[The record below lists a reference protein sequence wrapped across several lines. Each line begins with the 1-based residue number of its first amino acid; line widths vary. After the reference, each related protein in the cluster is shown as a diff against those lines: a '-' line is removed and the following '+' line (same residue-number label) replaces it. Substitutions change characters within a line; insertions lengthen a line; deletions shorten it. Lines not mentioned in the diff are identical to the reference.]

1 MIQVVNVFKNYGNR
15 EILKNIN
22 FVISNNSRIG
32 LIGLNGTGKSTLM
45 KIILKEE
52 DSSSGSIIYVDD
64 FVSYLPQ
71 VIEFEDGDTVFS
83 FLNREVK
90 EEWEDYKIDKCLF
103 DVGLEKID
111 KNLEVKLLSGGQ
123 KTKLGFARILMSDP
137 TTLLLDEPTNN
148 LDLETLDW
156 LEKFLRNFYGN
167 VLIIS
172 HDRKF
177 LDNVVNKVFEL
188 DFYTHKIIEYIG
200 GYSDYVIQKAK
211 KIEIEIENYKREQKK
226 KKEMEDWIALKTQQ
240 LSFYQSPKV
249 ARQLQSYKKRF
260 ERENS
265 GFVEKHASSKKI
277 KINNISETVD
287 SSKLIFRINTLKCR
301 NLIYCKNLDCYGGDR
316 IHLEGKN
323 GSGKT
328 TFLKILLK
336 QINDYSGDV
345 FFGNNLKIGY
355 FSQEHETLD
364 NNMRIVDE
372 FIANTNIKNE
382 AIARDILGKFLFV
395 GDKVFEKVKNLS
407 QGEKVRLIIAE
418 LINQDNNFIFFDE
431 PTNHLDIESRE
442 VLETAISAY
451 KGGFL
456 MISHDRYFVENININ
471 RKFEISNGSLIN
483 SPYKAT
489 GITYFDDDH
498 YENYLKK
505 EWGVT
510 DEGDDERWMRTYKI
524 Q

>member
-1 MIQVVNVFKNYGNR
+1 MIQVVNVSKNYGNR
-15 EILKNIN
+15 EVLNKIN
-22 FVISNNSRIG
+22 FTICNNLRVG

-45 KIILKEE
+45 KIILKQEE
-52 DSSSGSIIYVDD
+52 PTSGSVVWVDE
-64 FVSYLPQ
+64 FLSYLPQ
-71 VIEFEDGDTVFS
+71 VIEFDEDDTVFS
-83 FLNREVK
+83 FLNKEIK

-111 KNLEVKLLSGGQ
+111 KNLKVKLLSGGQ
-123 KTKLGFARILMSDP
+123 KTKLGFARILMNDP

-148 LDLETLDW
+148 LDLDTLNW
-156 LEKFLRNFYGN
+156 LEQFLKNFYGN
-167 VLIIS
+167 VLVIS

-188 DFYTHKIIEYIG
+188 DFYSHKITEYTG
-200 GYSDYVIQKAK
+200 GYSDYVEEKAK
-211 KIEIEIENYKREQKK
+211 RIEKEIAVYNREQKK
-226 KKEMEDWIALKTQQ
+226 IKEMEEWIALKTQQ

-260 ERENS
+260 EKESSNA
-265 GFVEKHASSKKI
+265 VEKKVESRKI
-277 KINNISETVD
+277 KINDISDGVNA
-287 SSKLIFRINTLKCR
+287 SKMIFKVNTLKCR
-301 NLIYCKNLDCYGGDR
+301 NLIYCKNIDCYGGDR

-323 GSGKT
+323 GCGKT

-336 QINDYSGDV
+336 QIDDYTGEV
-345 FFGNNLKIGY
+345 VFGNNLKIGY

-382 AIARDILGKFLFV
+382 ARARDVLGSFLFV

-456 MISHDRYFVENININ
+456 MISHDRYFIENIGIN
-471 RKFEISNGSLIN
+471 RKFEITNGSLIN

-489 GITYFDDDH
+489 GITYFDDSD
-498 YENYLKK
+498 YERRLKE
-505 EWGVT
+505 EWGIK
-510 DEGDDERWMRTYKI
+510 DESVDENI
-524 Q
+524 FIF